1 MEAMSTHITVHV
13 LENGNFLRSNTLTS
27 PTGEEIDANLLQI
40 KAVQELGTF

>member
-27 PTGEEIDANLLQI
+27 PTEIDANLLQI
-40 KAVQELGTF
+40 KAVQELRTF